1 MLRKQ
6 TGFTLIEL
14 LVSLTVTAIVM
25 TGLVTSFSAQ
35 NRASV
40 QRDAY
45 LEMEENLR
53 MGMAA
58 VSGMLRNAGYG
69 VPTANLTSWITEVS
83 GFTNDPILIQ
93 NGGSTINFAFCTP
106 VAVATITPN
115 DEPVGE
121 TLLTINSASN
131 FEVGDLIWIGQ
142 SEFAKVVAANN
153 PLSIDTNP
161 LPVASAAG
169 QQGTARPH
177 VQNSPICRVDVYTYS
192 VQQDPEDSTVQ
203 SLMLERRDGLGA
215 QVVAQ
220 GVSALNLTQVT
231 AGQRYV
237 LTITAQTKDPYSA
250 NYVTRTMTSDIALV
264 ND

>member
-1 MLRKQ
+1 
-6 TGFTLIEL
+6 
-14 LVSLTVTAIVM
+14 
-25 TGLVTSFSAQ
+25 
-35 NRASV
+35 
-40 QRDAY
+40 
-45 LEMEENLR
+45 MEENLR
-53 MGMAA
+53 MGTAA

-69 VPTANLTSWITEVS
+69 VPTANLASWITEVS

-93 NGGSTINFAFCTP
+93 NGGSTIHFASCSSR
-106 VAVATITPN
+106 AVATITA
-115 DEPVGE
+115 DEAVGE

-142 SEFAKVVAANN
+142 SEFARVVAATN

-161 LPVASAAG
+161 LPGANG
-169 QQGTARPH
+169 QQGLARPH

-192 VQQDPEDSTVQ
+192 VQQDPEDSTMQ

-220 GVSALNLTQVT
+220 GVSALNLTLVT
-231 AGQRYV
+231 AGKQYV
-237 LTITAQTKDPYSA
+237 LTTTAQTKDPYSA

>member
-6 TGFTLIEL
+6 AGFTLIEL

-25 TGLVTSFSAQ
+25 TGVVASFSSQ

-69 VPTANLTSWITEVS
+69 VPTANLASWITEVS
-83 GFTNDPILIQ
+83 GFTNKPILIQ
-93 NGGSTINFAFCTP
+93 NGGSTIHFASCTP
-106 VAVATITPN
+106 RAVATITA
-115 DEPVGE
+115 DEAVGE
-121 TLLTINSASN
+121 TLLTINSASE

-142 SEFAKVVAANN
+142 SEFARVIAANN

-161 LPVASAAG
+161 MANG
-169 QQGTARPH
+169 TQGLARPH
-177 VQNSPICRVDVYTYS
+177 AAQSPICRVDIYTYS
-192 VQQDPEDSTVQ
+192 VQQDPEDTTTQ
-203 SLMLERRDGLGA
+203 ALMLERRDGLSA

-220 GVSALNLTQVT
+220 GVSALQLVQVPDES
-231 AGQRYV
+231 QYV
-237 LTITAQTKDPYSA
+237 LTMTAKTKDPYSS